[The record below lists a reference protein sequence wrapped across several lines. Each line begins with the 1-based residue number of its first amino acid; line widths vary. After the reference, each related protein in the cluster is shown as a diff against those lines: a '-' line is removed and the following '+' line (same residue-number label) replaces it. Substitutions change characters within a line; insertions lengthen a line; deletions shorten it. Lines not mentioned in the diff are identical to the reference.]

1 MLASTSLVHLAFAR
15 VRSLVPPDPPLEDAD
30 LVLRP
35 SVESDAGAIRKLYSE
50 PDVRRWMGWDAE
62 LPDEADA
69 LANIERAAQSWNE
82 GSWAVFR
89 IVDAATDRVVGGA
102 NLHMLEHQTAEVSY
116 FLRASARGRGL
127 ATRAVR
133 LVTRWAFDELGIE
146 RIELR
151 VHPENDASRRVAER
165 AGFTREGV
173 ERASRAWPDGRRFD
187 SIVFSLLASDPP
199 SGDRDAPPEPVRGS
213 QR

>member
-1 MLASTSLVHLAFAR
+1 MLVVPRGLAFAP
-15 VRSLVPPDPPLEDAD
+15 VRPLVPPDPPLRDAD

-35 SVESDAGAIRKLYSE
+35 SVESDAPAIRELYSE
-50 PDVRRWMGWDAE
+50 PDIRRWMGWDAE
-62 LPDEADA
+62 PPDEDEAR
-69 LANIERAAQSWNE
+69 ANIERAAKAWND

-89 IVDAATDRVVGGA
+89 IVDAATDQVVGGL
-102 NLHMLEHQTAEVSY
+102 NLRMCEFQTAEVSY

-151 VHPENDASRRVAER
+151 VHPENVASLRVAER
-165 AGFTREGV
+165 AGFTREGI
-173 ERASRAWPDGRRFD
+173 ERASRAWPDGTRFD
-187 SIVFSLLASDPP
+187 SIVFSLLAAESHFRE
-199 SGDRDAPPEPVRGS
+199 SWLA
-213 QR
+213 